1 MYVVRGRS
9 PSIAERRGAG
19 PDQRR
24 NIEQGGP
31 MSDPRSLPAE
41 ERARQYWAE
50 NQRLII
56 TLLVIWFAVSY
67 LPVLFINQLNTI
79 VIGGFPLGYYIG
91 AQGSLIV
98 FVIEIFYYAFAMN
111 RLDAKYGLGDR
122 DR

>member
-1 MYVVRGRS
+1 
-9 PSIAERRGAG
+9 
-19 PDQRR
+19 
-24 NIEQGGP
+24 
-31 MSDPRSLPAE
+31 MSDPKNLPLE

-56 TLLVIWFAVSY
+56 ILLVIWFAVSY
-67 LPVLFINQLNTI
+67 VPVLFVNQLNNI

-98 FVIEIFYYAFAMN
+98 FVVEIFYYAFAMN
-111 RLDAKYGLGDR
+111 RLDDKYGLSDR